1 MLFVIFF
8 TAGDLLFLLG
18 LAAVGLFMAGS
29 ATADIFTWISENSAT
44 ICFASTII
52 VFIGAVVLYLVEKDL
67 MLSWSIFATVPLV
80 PVTIVLMVAKVVK
93 DFRVDLFYG
102 ILAIVPNV
110 LITMALFGIF
120 ILLMGWGI
128 LGISEFFSE
137 GDDESPDAWRYIRSL
152 IACVI
157 QNVIL
162 YNLFFSE

>member
-1 MLFVIFF
+1 M
-8 TAGDLLFLLG
+8 
-18 LAAVGLFMAGS
+18 
-29 ATADIFTWISENSAT
+29 
-44 ICFASTII
+44 
-52 VFIGAVVLYLVEKDL
+52 LYLVEKDL

-128 LGISEFFSE
+128 LGISGFFSE